1 MKYTNLTLLA
11 FPVFLLQN
19 CGDKDNADTLVS
31 TNTIEI
37 QKDFLFGDSPEL
49 QIEILDT
56 INLEA
61 PGNPLLTAFQ
71 DIAFSEN
78 FIFLLDKNHGLLK
91 FDYSGN
97 FLLTIG
103 EKGEGPEEYIM
114 PYAIHLDEDDNSV
127 LVADW
132 QKNIVISYDLEG
144 NFNTSSQRLPAHPI
158 SFYKDNDTLL
168 VVQEMLN
175 GTKEKPRQVLVSSIA
190 PKTLKFNDWKR
201 PLYGYDSRL
210 TIIHSFPRILS
221 RVKNTSLFYLPII
234 RENISSR
241 TKTDTIFRKEE
252 DHLVPEYLLHFTGF
266 DNTHQLHIRQMVLS
280 DSNAFLL
287 VVYEKRS
294 LFLVIDLEDK
304 PSLVQVRKLFGQELT
319 REIIP
324 RPLKEDLFYSI
335 VRNEDGVEERNPRI
349 VFYRI
354 VN

>member
-1 MKYTNLTLLA
+1 MRIIIITFL
-11 FPVFLLQN
+11 FPVFMLQN
-19 CGDKDNADTLVS
+19 CKEKDNSVTLVS
-31 TNTIEI
+31 THVIEI
-37 QKDFLFGDSPEL
+37 KKDFLHGDSPEL
-49 QIEILDT
+49 QFEMLDT
-56 INLEA
+56 INLSA
-61 PGNPLLTAFQ
+61 PGNPPITIVQ
-71 DIAFSEN
+71 DISFSDQ
-78 FIFLLDKNHGLLK
+78 FFLLLDRKQGILK
-91 FDYSGN
+91 FDYTGN
-97 FLLTIG
+97 YLEAIG
-103 EKGEGPEEYIM
+103 ECGEGPKEYSM
-114 PYAIHLDEDDNSV
+114 PYAIHLDEEENSL

-132 QKNIVISYDLEG
+132 QKRIVISYDLEG
-144 NFNTSSQRLPAHPI
+144 NFNCSSQRLPGHPI
-158 SFYKDNDTLL
+158 SFYKENDTLL

-190 PKTLKFNDWKR
+190 PKTLEFNNWNS

-221 RVKNTSLFYLPII
+221 RVKNASLFYLPII

-294 LFLVIDLEDK
+294 LFLVIELEDK
-304 PSLVQVRKLFGQELT
+304 PSLVKVRKLFDQELT

-335 VRNEDGVEERNPRI
+335 LRNEAGVEERNPRI
-349 VFYRI
+349 IFYRI